1 LPKFKR
7 FEKIFLERNELGRLA
22 TISRD
27 GFPHVVPV
35 SYLYYHEN
43 ICIAVDYGTRKFRNM
58 LKNKKV
64 AFVVDTLNPNRGM
77 LILGSV
83 KIIEKGK
90 EFNQIYKAFHKKFA
104 WVRADPWMEGEA
116 PFVKIQSVRNLNW
129 GLHR

>member
-1 LPKFKR
+1 MSKFKR

-35 SYLYYHEN
+35 SYLCYHGN
-43 ICIAVDYGTRKFRNM
+43 ICIAVDYGTRKLRNM
-58 LKNKKV
+58 QKNKKV
-64 AFVVDTLNPNRGM
+64 AFVVDTFNPNRGM

-90 EFNQIYKAFHKKFA
+90 EFNRIYKVFDKKFA
-104 WVRADPWMEGEA
+104 WVRANPWKEEEA
-116 PFVKIQSVRNLNW
+116 PFVKIQPVRKISW
-129 GLHR
+129 GLRR